1 MKKLKHKKEIIIIN
15 FLILILAILAFLI
28 PTKNDEKEILH
39 NNTNLNYIINSNAI
53 TMMYETEAG
62 SGEYQT
68 TTNTSWPGD
77 GYVFNERLSG
87 CENGGTLSWNSET
100 NKVIMESN
108 TSDRCYIY
116 FDIYRTTL
124 AEYILNNVYSSDGVN
139 GLYYHDGVGTY
150 TNVDQEAGD
159 NSDRYSGAN
168 PNNYVCFGSDATPCP
183 NEYLYRII
191 GVFDEDGNGEHKVKI
206 IKENINENATASAW
220 DTNNLNNWT
229 LSSLNI
235 ELNTTYLNSLNTE
248 WSNKIEIVTWFLGG
262 MDNYNNYNAKEFFN
276 GERNNAGYES
286 NPTRYEAKIGLM
298 YVSDVAYSSDPNDW
312 LINLYDYFVDS
323 NYSGNNWLARYNEW
337 TITPYTKSS
346 SYVFSLSAPSSYG
359 FFYYKN
365 ASSATHFYRPAFYL
379 KANISYVDGD
389 GTKSSP
395 YRIN

>member
-235 ELNTTYLNSLNTE
+235 ELNTTYLNSIQSPYKE
-248 WSNKIEIVTWFLGG
+248 MISNAVWNLGG
-262 MDNYNNYNAKEFFN
+262 IVSTGSTVTGFASHWYEY
-276 GERNNAGYES
+276 ERGTAVYTGRPIEWTGS
-286 NPTRYEAKIGLM
+286 IGLM
-298 YVSDVAYSSDPNDW
+298 YPSDYGYATSGGSTTDRASCLATALFVWNNSSYSDCKNNDW
-312 LINLYDYFVDS
+312 LYNSSDYQ
-323 NYSGNNWLARYNEW
+323 W
-337 TITPYTKSS
+337 TLTPSS
-346 SYVFSLSAPSSYG
+346 SKLTTLPMIVVVFPVPAP
-359 FFYYKN
+359 
-365 ASSATHFYRPAFYL
+365 ASI
-379 KANISYVDGD
+379 ISGD
-389 GTKSSP
+389 P
-395 YRIN
+395 R